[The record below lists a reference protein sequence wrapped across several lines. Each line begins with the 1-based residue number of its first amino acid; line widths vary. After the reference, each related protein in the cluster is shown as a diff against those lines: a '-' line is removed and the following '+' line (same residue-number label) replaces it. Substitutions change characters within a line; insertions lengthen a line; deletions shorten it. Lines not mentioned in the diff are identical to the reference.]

1 MPVSSTLLKQYM
13 NLIVNNMTVEMIKM
27 SPVATLTIFM
37 NMWAKSE
44 QRCADGFLF
53 NISQGNVLHLYAD
66 EPEPKTKLISFSLAT
81 NVKTTVYTDDGNI
94 LTTPIEGGYLIIKVE
109 THLPTPETIGYLKV
123 PYVDSLVG
131 VDFLIDKARS
141 VRQVQVTTRVFIE
154 NEDTFALDPR
164 SWRIRNV
171 NVDIWRESGIQVQEV

>member
-1 MPVSSTLLKQYM
+1 MLSFRMALVHM
-13 NLIVNNMTVEMIKM
+13 NLIVNNITVEMIKM
-27 SPVATLTIFM
+27 SPVAALTIFM

-44 QRCADGFLF
+44 QRCAGSFLF

-66 EPEPKTKLISFSLAT
+66 EPEPKTKLINFSLTT
-81 NVKTTVYTDDGNI
+81 NVKTTVYTDDEGNI

-123 PYVDSLVG
+123 PYVDNLVG
-131 VDFLIDKARS
+131 VDFHIDKTKS

-154 NEDTFALDPR
+154 NEDTFALYPR
-164 SWRIRNV
+164 SWQIRNV
-171 NVDIWRESGIQVQEV
+171 SADIWGESGIQVQEV

>member
-1 MPVSSTLLKQYM
+1 MPSSPTLLTHYM
-13 NLIVNNMTVEMIKM
+13 KSHIVNEMIKM
-27 SPVATLTIFM
+27 SPVAALTIFM

-66 EPEPKTKLISFSLAT
+66 EPEPKTKLINFSLAT
-81 NVKTTVYTDDGNI
+81 DVKTTVYTDDEGNI
-94 LTTPIEGGYLIIKVE
+94 LTMPIEGGYLIIKVE

-123 PYVDSLVG
+123 PYVDNLVD
-131 VDFLIDKARS
+131 VDFHIDKTKS

-154 NEDTFALDPR
+154 NEDDTLALDPR

-171 NVDIWRESGIQVQEV
+171 NVDIWGESGIQVQEV